1 MEPPLTT
8 LNFKGL
14 PLSNGAYFRFICFV
28 MRPSAG
34 FNNLVPFA
42 LFDRHW
48 DESNSGPRCCTNYD
62 YLHVGNRKV
71 RMKLRQPVH
80 RYQPWENIIIKLD

>member
-1 MEPPLTT
+1 
-8 LNFKGL
+8 
-14 PLSNGAYFRFICFV
+14 

-34 FNNLVPFA
+34 FNNLVPIA

-48 DESNSGPRCCTNYD
+48 DESNSGPRCYTNYD

>member
-1 MEPPLTT
+1 MLCNEAIGWVQQ
-8 LNFKGL
+8 F
-14 PLSNGAYFRFICFV
+14 
-28 MRPSAG
+28 SA
-34 FNNLVPFA
+34 LA